1 MGIRMVQMARDGAS
15 SLIAEVA
22 TPDEVVAPDEAVKLG
37 KLGSLKVKAGALQQS
52 AELATLTSNSS
63 IVSPRPV
70 HIMGELSQSQDSA

>member
-1 MGIRMVQMARDGAS
+1 MGIQMARDGAS

-37 KLGSLKVKAGALQQS
+37 SLKVKAGAMQQS

-63 IVSPRPV
+63 FVPPRPV